1 MKGGCTTFILKN
13 PATSGIEPD
22 LTAHEAI
29 VTTFTPYRFE
39 DFTLSV
45 KHNTNKETRTLK
57 GLLPLL
63 LKRRLFTKFQH
74 VRQPGKEKGQA
85 PRGLEPLKKVLTVLC
100 DNHSAMAPIIFNCCT
115 VGATRTH
122 YLHSPNM
129 ATFQL
134 ILNRYILYINKIDI
148 Y

>member
-1 MKGGCTTFILKN
+1 M
-13 PATSGIEPD
+13 
-22 LTAHEAI
+22 
-29 VTTFTPYRFE
+29 
-39 DFTLSV
+39 

-74 VRQPGKEKGQA
+74 VRQPLGSLGKHTLVFHSLRVEDGRAKA